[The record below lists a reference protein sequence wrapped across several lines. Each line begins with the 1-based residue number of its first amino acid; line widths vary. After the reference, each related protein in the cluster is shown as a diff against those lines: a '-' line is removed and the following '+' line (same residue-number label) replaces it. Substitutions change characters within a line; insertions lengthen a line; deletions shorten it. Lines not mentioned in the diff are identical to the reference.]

1 MAETL
6 THVEAPQAWLIQVAI
21 FYALTNS
28 PPHMVQAR
36 ITGGLTLA
44 KASAN
49 TQQKP
54 SNSYTTYIYKLVDMT
69 AAELTL
75 QQDTAHMAECYDAA
89 SSHIHPLLR

>member
-36 ITGGLTLA
+36 ITGAL
-44 KASAN
+44 
-49 TQQKP
+49 KP
-54 SNSYTTYIYKLVDMT
+54 SKSECKHTTKALMQ
-69 AAELTL
+69 L
-75 QQDTAHMAECYDAA
+75 H
-89 SSHIHPLLR
+89 HIHIQAC

>member
-1 MAETL
+1 
-6 THVEAPQAWLIQVAI
+6 
-21 FYALTNS
+21 
-28 PPHMVQAR
+28 MVQAR

-89 SSHIHPLLR
+89 SSHNHVHPLLR